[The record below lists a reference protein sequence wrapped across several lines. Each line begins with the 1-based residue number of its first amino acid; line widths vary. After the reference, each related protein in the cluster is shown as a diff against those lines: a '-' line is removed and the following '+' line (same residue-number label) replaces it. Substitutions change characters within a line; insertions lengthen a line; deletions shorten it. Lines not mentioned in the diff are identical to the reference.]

1 MECPPFISIEK
12 IQSQLK
18 SFIFHYFIS
27 FSLFLLL
34 SLEEKRI
41 SYVESTGNDI
51 KKLIS
56 NTAPEST
63 KVLKSVI
70 LSFSFLFSTIYDF
83 IFGLQQF

>member
-12 IQSQLK
+12 IQSQRK
-18 SFIFHYFIS
+18 KASSRVSFFHYSYYFPWKK
-27 FSLFLLL
+27 
-34 SLEEKRI
+34 KRI

-70 LSFSFLFSTIYDF
+70 LSFSFLFSTIHDF